1 MNWTVGV
8 LLGTPYLLPPLGAL
22 LYGRPRPNLR
32 EWEPLSR
39 DAAPL
44 VSVILPAR
52 NEAANLEHCVR
63 SLLASHYPSFEII
76 VVDDRSEDDTGR
88 ILARL
93 AAHDPRIVPVKG
105 EELPKGWYGK
115 PWACWQGFRVAKGK
129 LLLFTDADTTHG
141 PQLLPRAVAALETE
155 RVDMLTVMPV
165 LEMKSFWERVVQ
177 PFFILALGLRF
188 GTPQRLN
195 RNRDPRHAIANGQF
209 ILTTRDAYEWVGG
222 HRRVQHTVIEDML
235 LAREY
240 ATAGKRILFAVADP
254 DMRTRM
260 YTSLRGIVNGW
271 TKNLFVGIVESLG
284 SRALAYAAALASLVL
299 PLLFL
304 LPGAALAAGSA
315 LGWPWLV
322 VLGITS
328 YLGASLLIGHLLRAA
343 HEWDGWGLLHPLGA
357 IVFSFI
363 LLRSAARGT
372 GRIEWKGRT
381 YSARSSGP

>member
-1 MNWTVGV
+1 
-8 LLGTPYLLPPLGAL
+8 
-22 LYGRPRPNLR
+22 
-32 EWEPLSR
+32 
-39 DAAPL
+39 
-44 VSVILPAR
+44 
-52 NEAANLEHCVR
+52 
-63 SLLASHYPSFEII
+63 
-76 VVDDRSEDDTGR
+76 
-88 ILARL
+88 
-93 AAHDPRIVPVKG
+93 
-105 EELPKGWYGK
+105 
-115 PWACWQGFRVAKGK
+115 
-129 LLLFTDADTTHG
+129 
-141 PQLLPRAVAALETE
+141 
-155 RVDMLTVMPV
+155 MPV

-304 LPGAALAAGSA
+304 LPGAALVAGGV
-315 LGWPWLV
+315 LEWPWLV

-363 LLRSAARGT
+363 LLRSAVRGT
-372 GRIEWKGRT
+372 GHIEWKGRT